1 MPVSDPRP
9 RRQAAPSARL
19 RPTTWRVGL
28 ALAAVVAAATAA
40 VSTAAVS
47 TAAAQRVPTAAS
59 AESLFGTVAGLDG
72 ALFAAYNRCDLAAL
86 GAFVTD
92 DLEFY
97 HDQTGLARGRQAL
110 VDGVRL
116 NVCGKVRRD
125 LVPGTLEVH
134 PLRGYGAV
142 ETGEHRFCDPRA
154 HRTCTA
160 ATGGAAKFVMV
171 WQHQADG
178 AWRLTRVISY
188 DHAPRTS
195 APAEPGASNR

>member
-1 MPVSDPRP
+1 MWLTLSALV
-9 RRQAAPSARL
+9 AAP
-19 RPTTWRVGL
+19 
-28 ALAAVVAAATAA
+28 
-40 VSTAAVS
+40 TAAVS
-47 TAAAQRVPTAAS
+47 TAAAQPAPAAAS
-59 AESLFGTVAGLDG
+59 ADSLFGTVAALDR

-110 VDGVRL
+110 VDGVRR

-125 LVPGTLEVH
+125 LVPGTLEVY

-154 HRTCTA
+154 HRACTA
-160 ATGGAAKFVMV
+160 ATGGAAKFVML
-171 WQHQADG
+171 WQRQGDG
-178 AWRLTRVISY
+178 AWRLARVVSY

-195 APAEPGASNR
+195 APADPDSPHR

>member
-1 MPVSDPRP
+1 MLRPNTRP
-9 RRQAAPSARL
+9 R
-19 RPTTWRVGL
+19 
-28 ALAAVVAAATAA
+28 LAAGPGVRARPATRAVGRTLAVGAAATAVA
-40 VSTAAVS
+40 ASTS
-47 TAAAQRVPTAAS
+47 AAQAAPTAAS
-59 AESLFGTVAGLDG
+59 VDSLTTTVAALDR

-86 GAFVTD
+86 GALVAD

-110 VDGVRL
+110 VDGVRQ

-125 LVPGTLEVH
+125 LVPGTFEVH

-160 ATGGAAKFVMV
+160 ATGGAARFVML

-195 APAEPGASNR
+195 APADPE

>member
-1 MPVSDPRP
+1 MLLPDTRPRP
-9 RRQAAPSARL
+9 DAVPGVRARPAARA
-19 RPTTWRVGL
+19 VGL
-28 ALAAVVAAATAA
+28 TLAAVVAAATAA
-40 VSTAAVS
+40 
-47 TAAAQRVPTAAS
+47 AQPAPAS
-59 AESLFGTVAGLDG
+59 GDSLFGTVAALDR

-97 HDQTGLARGRQAL
+97 HDQTGLARGREAL
-110 VDGVRL
+110 VDGVRQ

-125 LVPGTLEVH
+125 LVPGTLEVY

-142 ETGEHRFCDPRA
+142 ETGEHRFCDPRT

-160 ATGGAAKFVMV
+160 ATGGAAKFVML

-195 APAEPGASNR
+195 APADPESRRR